1 MVANLVRAARAYMTG
16 KRGKRV
22 KVGADTMLSRT
33 LAEDAA
39 KQERWLSTE
48 AKARG
53 YTDIDQLAEKTTRCL
68 RRVWSMWSPVNL

>member
-33 LAEDAA
+33 RAEDAA

-48 AKARG
+48 AKARV
-53 YTDIDQLAEKTTRCL
+53 TPTLTSW
-68 RRVWSMWSPVNL
+68 RRKLPAV